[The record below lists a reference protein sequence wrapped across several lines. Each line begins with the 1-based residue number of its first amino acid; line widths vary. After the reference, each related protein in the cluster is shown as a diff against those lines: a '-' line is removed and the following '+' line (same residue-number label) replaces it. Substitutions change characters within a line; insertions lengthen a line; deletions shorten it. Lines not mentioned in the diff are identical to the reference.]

1 MSYHFKLIIFCVLV
15 SATGVLKGFDALLN
29 IVLDNTT
36 EYLRGKG
43 AVTLLYAPFN
53 LKLQAGWV
61 MGVWGGGGGVWIQE
75 MLQDYKLFAFYTVTC
90 TKTRNN
96 ATKHLKRKYRKE

>member
-1 MSYHFKLIIFCVLV
+1 MTICFLFC

-43 AVTLLYAPFN
+43 NTKKTGLSFSQAFAPQPETCGCFFTMVCSATLLFQSSFQLA
-53 LKLQAGWV
+53 
-61 MGVWGGGGGVWIQE
+61 I
-75 MLQDYKLFAFYTVTC
+75 
-90 TKTRNN
+90 N
-96 ATKHLKRKYRKE
+96 ALVARVKIYF